1 MSDFSA
7 GNERNKKKTGEG
19 NEASLAGLSE
29 EERALIL
36 QMREAKEEEQEEE
49 QEEDMEGVDSSD
61 DEEDRQRSRWLRPP
75 SNSKNTRIG
84 SEYQAA
90 VPSIGGN

>member
-7 GNERNKKKTGEG
+7 GNERKKKKTGEG

-36 QMREAKEEEQEEE
+36 QMREAKEEEQGGTASSQERSGQGRGERRLLE
-49 QEEDMEGVDSSD
+49 QPGRLV
-61 DEEDRQRSRWLRPP
+61 RKHRPDLL
-75 SNSKNTRIG
+75 
-84 SEYQAA
+84 
-90 VPSIGGN
+90 